1 MKPLR
6 THLTSLHLLFAIA
19 CVAILLSGCLA
30 ISPAPATAPTA
41 LIQAPTPDA
50 DMATHEALM
59 ADPAAHATHEA
70 QMQTPEAMAT
80 HEATMHVVHPPRF
93 RSRPPRSR

>member
-6 THLTSLHLLFAIA
+6 THLASLHSLFAVA
-19 CVAILLSGCLA
+19 CTAILLSGCLA
-30 ISPAPATAPTA
+30 VSPAPATAPTA

-59 ADPAAHATHEA
+59 ADPAA
-70 QMQTPEAMAT
+70 TPHTKRRCRPRRPWQPMRRRC
-80 HEATMHVVHPPRF
+80 MVHPPRF
-93 RSRPPRSR
+93 RSWPPRWR